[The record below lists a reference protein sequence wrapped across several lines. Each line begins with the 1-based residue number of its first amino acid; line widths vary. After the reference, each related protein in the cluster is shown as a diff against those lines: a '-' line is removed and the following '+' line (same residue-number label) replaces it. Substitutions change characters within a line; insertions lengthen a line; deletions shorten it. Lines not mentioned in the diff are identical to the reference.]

1 MKRFTQE
8 QLETVGFERVDE
20 TTMRKKYHIDPTN
33 PRPCS
38 DYGWT
43 TFVKCEDTQEDV
55 FESYGNF
62 LIPPAFKTGYG
73 EKEIE
78 GFRRI
83 FEEYAEDMRKLGFGR
98 D

>member
-8 QLETVGFERVDE
+8 ELEAVGFVRVDE
-20 TTMRKKYHIDPTN
+20 TTMRKRYYLDKTIPYYL
-33 PRPCS
+33 S

-43 TFVKCEDTQEDV
+43 TFTKCEDTEEDV

-62 LIPPAFKTGYG
+62 LCPPSFKTGYG